1 MAVIN
6 MSKNQKINMVKDDGS
21 AIKNIFIGVRWDMN
35 KYAGESDIDFDI
47 HGFLTNED
55 KKVQYPKDIVNYNT
69 YGDGS
74 GYPWIEFSGDNTTGD
89 DSQGIKFYG
98 KHFDE
103 YFIVHADKFPEN
115 KTDFTICLSI
125 YRAIQRL
132 QNFGMVNNAVVTV
145 YDYDNPS
152 EFEANFDLSED
163 EKFEKLNAI
172 ELGRLYKY
180 NGGFKF
186 QAIGSGYSG
195 GMTEL
200 FKNFGLEIDE
210 GRD

>member
-1 MAVIN
+1 
-6 MSKNQKINMVKDDGS
+6 MS
-21 AIKNIFIGVRWDMN
+21 
-35 KYAGESDIDFDI
+35 
-47 HGFLTNED
+47 
-55 KKVQYPKDIVNYNT
+55 
-69 YGDGS
+69 
-74 GYPWIEFSGDNTTGD
+74 FS
-89 DSQGIKFYG
+89 
-98 KHFDE
+98 
-103 YFIVHADKFPEN
+103 
-115 KTDFTICLSI
+115 
-125 YRAIQRL
+125 
-132 QNFGMVNNAVVTV
+132 NFSS
-145 YDYDNPS
+145 S